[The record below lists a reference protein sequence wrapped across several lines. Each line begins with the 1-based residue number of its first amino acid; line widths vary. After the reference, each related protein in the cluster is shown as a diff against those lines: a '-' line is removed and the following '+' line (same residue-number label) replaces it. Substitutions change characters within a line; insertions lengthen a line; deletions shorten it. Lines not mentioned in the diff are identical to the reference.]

1 MVSCFYG
8 SNCPGKYERD
18 QRMKPFDLST
28 TSCEG
33 KVFPALNF
41 IVGTEMKVDM
51 HGCSSILELLNL
63 RANGEEVLPDNIK
76 YNLKRPIYLFN
87 ILFPRLLYFRLLKIV
102 EKFVC
107 SFQLK
112 FSIRFSHTF
121 YFSGAVAVCKIRER
135 CLAVNSTNFPG
146 VDDLYSC
153 VSSNTRN
160 YREVESGKKEN
171 GGSTRGQHLRPL

>member
-28 TSCEG
+28 TSREG

-63 RANGEEVLPDNIK
+63 RANGEEVLPDNIDDLNARPVCEAHFQTLVTNWDK
-76 YNLKRPIYLFN
+76 CEKKRKNNRQFRSNSDALKCPMEHN
-87 ILFPRLLYFRLLKIV
+87 
-102 EKFVC
+102 KFVAADPHRVVDKKMC
-107 SFQLK
+107 
-112 FSIRFSHTF
+112 
-121 YFSGAVAVCKIRER
+121 
-135 CLAVNSTNFPG
+135 VNW
-146 VDDLYSC
+146 L
-153 VSSNTRN
+153 
-160 YREVESGKKEN
+160 KKEGVLVPPGTKLCN
-171 GGSTRGQHLRPL
+171 